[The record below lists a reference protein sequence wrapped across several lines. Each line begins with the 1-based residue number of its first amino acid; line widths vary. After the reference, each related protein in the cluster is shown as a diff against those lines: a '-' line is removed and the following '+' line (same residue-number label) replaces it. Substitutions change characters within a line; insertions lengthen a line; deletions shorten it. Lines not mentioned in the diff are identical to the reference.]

1 MKNAK
6 KTETPAEKI
15 VHPELRKLAAAESDN
30 VASVLIELNLPGP
43 QVQLDKNQF
52 RGVFDYSLKRVVPET
67 PTQRKESQQQINK
80 ASAFLTNLLG
90 EKPLWLNAGR
100 AFVANV
106 NADQLR
112 KIARS
117 PLTKAIRPN
126 RKLEVYRSKK

>member
-6 KTETPAEKI
+6 KTEAPAEKI
-15 VHPELRKLAAAESDN
+15 IHPELRKLIDEES
-30 VASVLIELNLPGP
+30 ASVLIELNLPAP

-80 ASAFLTNLLG
+80 ASAFLTHLLG

-106 NADQLR
+106 NADQMR
-112 KIARS
+112 KIADW